1 MTKPTHDE
9 RTAEGTEELRVQ
21 LEHSREELGQTVEAL
36 VARTDVKARAQ
47 EKAAEVKE
55 QAAAKAAEVKEQAAA
70 KAIELKTKAAGVAH
84 QVQDKLPGT
93 VRDNAARAVGEA
105 RAQAAQAGRVWEEKA
120 PEPLRQKAALGARA
134 ARDKRIVLLV
144 AAAGAVTLWLARRRG
159 SRGGGARS

>member
-55 QAAAKAAEVKEQAAA
+55 QAAVKAAEVKEQAAAKAAEVKEQAAA
-70 KAIELKTKAAGVAH
+70 KAIELKAKAAGVAH

-105 RAQAAQAGRVWEEKA
+105 RAQAAQAGRVWEERA

-134 ARDKRIVLLV
+134 ARDKRTVLLV
-144 AAAGAVTLWLARRRG
+144 AAAAP
-159 SRGGGARS
+159 